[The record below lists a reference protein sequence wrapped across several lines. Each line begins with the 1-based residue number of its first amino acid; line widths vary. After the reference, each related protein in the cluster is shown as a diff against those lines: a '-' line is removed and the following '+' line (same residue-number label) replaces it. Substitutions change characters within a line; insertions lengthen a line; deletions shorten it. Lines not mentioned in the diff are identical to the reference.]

1 MINDENGQLYV
12 GLLRKTSLKRGLS
25 SRFLKLRMKQL
36 CKELGNGHCC
46 QRKQQ
51 RQQTSGWGRLL
62 FPSYMLTKIINVFPP
77 TTHRNTVV
85 TSVNLIQS
93 DQIWVGYV

>member
-1 MINDENGQLYV
+1 MQRARKWA
-12 GLLRKTSLKRGLS
+12 LLPEKIAKA
-25 SRFLKLRMKQL
+25 K
-36 CKELGNGHCC
+36 
-46 QRKQQ
+46 
-51 RQQTSGWGRLL
+51 TSGWEGLL

-85 TSVNLIQS
+85 TSINLMQS